1 MIKSHSSAGFRSPD
15 TNEKKNRE
23 TFRKPVRS
31 AVVFLTLCAFLL
43 SVSAA
48 SASTW
53 TVGEGGDF
61 PGLPDA
67 VSSSS
72 VSAGD
77 TILVSA
83 GEYAFSANVSINRTL
98 TIEGTGPETIFNM
111 NNFSFLLKGD
121 SVTFRNLTVRNT
133 SYGINTQSGGTNA
146 CIENCIFE
154 DVHHA
159 DGIKLAQT
167 GAVFRNNIIRG
178 TTFTSAVSVFADD
191 AVISGNTISGNTGS
205 GTAARVICIKNASG
219 ITVTDNTISGN
230 SGEGIRL
237 WGPLTSD
244 ILITGNTITGNG
256 KGIVFNSTGPDIRI
270 WFNDI
275 HGNTADVTGA
285 PASEALWSSPDQISY
300 TYNGNVFTSK
310 IGNYHGNA
318 YSGADSDGNGIGD
331 TPFAF
336 LNGSCEDAFPL
347 VASVSSY
354 IPGETVVPGNGGDG
368 GNGGNGSEGGNGG
381 NGGNGSEGGN
391 GGSDPGNSRDAGEA
405 VSLNATILPLIEFT
419 ISANAVDFGAVRPGR
434 DSEPQTITVSNTG
447 SGDITITAEVTETSD
462 AVYKTGLF
470 INDDLWSA
478 FSRIVGA
485 DASEELA
492 LVLSVPRN
500 YAGTSSP
507 SGQVVFW
514 AEVSE

>member
-1 MIKSHSSAGFRSPD
+1 MIKFHSSAGFRSPD

-23 TFRKPVRS
+23 TFRKPVRN
-31 AVVFLTLCAFLL
+31 AVIFLTLCAFLL
-43 SVSAA
+43 SISAA

-61 PGLPDA
+61 TGLPEA
-67 VSSSS
+67 VSSST

-83 GEYAFSANVSINRTL
+83 GEYAFPANVSINRTL

-205 GTAARVICIKNASG
+205 GSAARVICIKNASG
-219 ITVTDNTISGN
+219 VTVTDNTISGN

-275 HGNTADVTGA
+275 YGNTADVTGA
-285 PASEALWSSPDQISY
+285 PASDAFWSSPDQISY
-300 TYNGNVFTSK
+300 TYNGNVFTSN
-310 IGNYHGNA
+310 IGNFHGNT
-318 YSGADSDGNGIGD
+318 YGGVDSDGNGIGD

-347 VASVSSY
+347 ISSVSSY
-354 IPGETVVPGNGGDG
+354 VPGETVPGSGGE
-368 GNGGNGSEGGNGG
+368 NGSGGEGGNGG
-381 NGGNGSEGGN
+381 NGGN
-391 GGSDPGNSRDAGEA
+391 DPGNSQDGGET

-419 ISANAVDFGAVRPGR
+419 ISANAVDFGAVRPGH

-462 AVYKTGLF
+462 EIYKTGLF
-470 INDDLWSA
+470 INDDLWSV

-514 AEVSE
+514 AEVPE